1 MALCTKEF
9 EMKKKLILVLTA
21 DVGFGHRSAANAVAA
36 AIRDRYGE
44 ECEAVILNP
53 LEDKRAPFFLRD
65 SGADYDRTV
74 RSMPEFYRFY
84 YDASDTTVTS
94 AIVESSLTVLLFE
107 IMLDIVRIYHPDA
120 IVSTYPLY
128 QAPLQAVFTMRGQ
141 DTPLLLVVTDLATV
155 HRIWFNREVE
165 ACLVAN
171 TVVRDLGLNY
181 GMMPE
186 QIVVTGIPVN
196 PMLMSDQRTPQMLR
210 RDLGW
215 TEEVTTFLAVGSR
228 RVDRLLGTLNVLNHF
243 GIPLQLVV
251 VAGNDFAL
259 YKELQKIEWH
269 VPNHMY
275 KYVENIPEMMRAAD
289 AVICKA
295 GGLIVTEAL
304 ATGRPLMLVDA
315 IPGQEEGN
323 ADFVVRG
330 GAGDLARTDDEVL
343 ETTAHWLMDKGK
355 ILEERARNA
364 AKMGRPNAAYEV
376 AEQAYIA
383 ARRGPTKRNHFF
395 SRKTLIDLFRRNHV
409 RWGDS
414 RDLKTP
420 EVR

>member
-1 MALCTKEF
+1 
-9 EMKKKLILVLTA
+9 MKKKLILVLTS
-21 DVGFGHRSAANAVAA
+21 DVGFGHRSAANAVVA
-36 AIRDRYGE
+36 AIQDRYND
-44 ECEAVILNP
+44 ECDTLIVNP

-74 RSMPEFYRFY
+74 RTMPEFYRFY

-155 HRIWFNREVE
+155 HRIWFNREVDV
-165 ACLVAN
+165 CLVAN

-181 GMMPE
+181 GLTSE
-186 QIVVTGIPVN
+186 QMVVTGIPVN
-196 PMLMSDQRTPQMLR
+196 PTLMLDHSTPQELR
-210 RDLGW
+210 RKLGW
-215 TEEVTTFLAVGSR
+215 QEGIITFLAVGSR
-228 RVDRLLGTLNVLNHF
+228 RVDRLLDTLNVLNHF

-259 YKELQKIEWH
+259 YEKLQMIEWH
-269 VPNHMY
+269 VPNHLY

-304 ATGRPLMLVDA
+304 AAGRPLMLVDA

-323 ADFVVRG
+323 ADFVVRS
-330 GAGDLARTDDEVL
+330 GAGDMARSDDEVL
-343 ETTAHWLMDKGK
+343 ETTAHWLMDNGK
-355 ILEERARNA
+355 ILEERAKNA
-364 AKMGRPNAAYEV
+364 VKMGRPNAAYEI
-376 AEQAYIA
+376 ADQAFMA

-409 RWGDS
+409 RWGETKELKDS
-414 RDLKTP
+414 N
-420 EVR
+420 VQ